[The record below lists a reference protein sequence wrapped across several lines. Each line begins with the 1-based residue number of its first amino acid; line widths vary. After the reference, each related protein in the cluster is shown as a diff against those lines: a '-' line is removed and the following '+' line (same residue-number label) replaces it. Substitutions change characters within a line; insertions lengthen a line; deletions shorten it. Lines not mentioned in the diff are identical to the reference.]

1 MAKKIKEQEINY
13 DKTSLYFG
21 YSARV
26 SILIV
31 LFTILIILWTQKNI
45 IRKNIFF
52 FEFYSINC
60 IIRSNANGS
69 YGGH

>member
-31 LFTILIILWTQKNI
+31 LFTILIILCALVAN
-45 IRKNIFF
+45 RF
-52 FEFYSINC
+52 INFQ
-60 IIRSNANGS
+60 
-69 YGGH
+69 